1 MFCLLVFIFV
11 FCSLHATHAVS
22 VVVVARHLLLLLP
35 WCLSVVVF
43 VVVAAFQSNVALTP
57 KVKNELNLTD
67 KRTVFQKLNE
77 TRRRSADA
85 DRAVGSA
92 ARSRAAKESAGVL
105 FSGFTANLIRVG
117 GIA

>member
-1 MFCLLVFIFV
+1 LLVVFIFV

-85 DRAVGSA
+85 DRALA
-92 ARSRAAKESAGVL
+92 ALPALARRKRAPACCFPVL
-105 FSGFTANLIRVG
+105 RRI
-117 GIA
+117 